1 VGGFALDMSPYGVW
15 IGAAAICA
23 ANGLIA
29 LALEPTLPAR
39 ARRTPVAATA

>member
-1 VGGFALDMSPYGVW
+1 VW

-23 ANGLIA
+23 ATGLAA
-29 LALEPTLPAR
+29 LALEPALPAR